1 MRSVNKVILVG
12 NLTRDPELKST
23 TGGQAI
29 CTFGIAT
36 NRQWKDQNGEQRDL
50 AEFHEITAWSRR
62 AEVCHQILKKGN
74 LIYIEGYLKTRS
86 WLDEETQKKRYR
98 TEVVVDD
105 VIKLEKRPLNAT
117 AAEFAPT
124 AENETEGE
132 NTPLIVPNET
142 EGEAATEA
150 FGGEETA
157 KKNSN
162 GTKEG
167 EDASATF

>member
-74 LIYIEGYLKTRS
+74 LVYIEGYLKTRN

-98 TEVVVDD
+98 TEIVVDD
-105 VIKLEKRPLNAT
+105 IIKLEKRPADAAAT
-117 AAEFAPT
+117 KFAPI
-124 AENETEGE
+124 AKSET
-132 NTPLIVPNET
+132 PIVPNET
-142 EGEAATEA
+142 EDSPSAAPSETE
-150 FGGEETA
+150 
-157 KKNSN
+157 NSN
-162 GTKEG
+162 EAKEG
-167 EDASATF
+167 ENASAAF